1 MPGRTILA
9 LLALGALPRPAGAE
23 VTTSS
28 PTRALFVSHG
38 LAEVEA
44 RALQSALARALQA
57 ELLDDQEVEAAL
69 AREALA
75 LGDGP
80 EVQAEQLLARA
91 KEEYV
96 QLRMSAAKKSFDA
109 ALAAL
114 LSTDRGPASPE
125 RVAAVYFE
133 RALLA
138 LASRDQAQA
147 QADLRVAA
155 TLAPGFAPDP
165 DRYGPPALRG
175 FAAAKRAVEAA
186 PELSFVIERA
196 PEDALVELDG
206 RRIGREA
213 KARGPGPHLL
223 TVHRPGYRA
232 RSELVM
238 ATRRGVHRDVVLER
252 AQGPL
257 LAQHAL
263 WAWRARGSETQ
274 RLGGELGLLVV
285 RSLAITR
292 LLEATATEGGQV
304 DLALYDGASGAVLRA
319 VRGAKAEWEPYPWAQ
334 ASLALAGQVLTPPPA
349 PSLSLTAPA
358 VVEPGGLVRLDLT
371 LSDPAARVARL
382 SARCGAV
389 ALERETKGSAR
400 YELELV
406 APAEEGSIDCQVVGL
421 GAGAQP
427 LVRAPA
433 ADRRAVVRVEAA
445 ASPWYESWIVWTA
458 IGGAVVGGA
467 ALSLALTR
475 PPDQVLVV
483 HGP

>member
-1 MPGRTILA
+1 MRVLV
-9 LLALGALPRPAGAE
+9 LLALGAVAAPARAE
-23 VTTSS
+23 VSTSS

-38 LAEVEA
+38 LSDAEA
-44 RALQSALARALQA
+44 RSLKDALTRALEA

-69 AREALA
+69 AKEALA
-75 LGDGP
+75 LGAGP
-80 EVQAEQLLARA
+80 ELQAEQLLARA

-96 QLRMSAAKKSFDA
+96 QLRMGAAKRSFDA

-114 LSTDRGPASPE
+114 LSTDRAPASPE

-138 LASRDQAQA
+138 LASKDAAQA

-155 TLAPGFAPDP
+155 TLAPSFVPDP

-175 FAAAKRAVEAA
+175 FAAAKRAVAAA

-206 RRIGREA
+206 QPIGREA

-223 TVHRPGYRA
+223 TVHRAGYRA
-232 RSELVM
+232 RSELIV
-238 ATRRGVHRDVVLER
+238 AARRSVHRDVVLER

-263 WAWRARGSETQ
+263 EAWRSRGAGTQ
-274 RLGGELGLLVV
+274 RLDGELGLLVV
-285 RSLAITR
+285 RSLSITR
-292 LLEATATEGGQV
+292 LLEATAQDDDQV
-304 DLALYDGASGAVLRA
+304 DLALYDGTSGAVLRA
-319 VRGAKAEWEPYPWAQ
+319 VRGAKAAWEPYPWAQ

-349 PSLSLTAPA
+349 PSLSLIAPA
-358 VVEPGGLVRLDLT
+358 VVEPGALVRLDLS

-382 SARCGAV
+382 SAQCGAV
-389 ALERETKGSAR
+389 QLERETTGSAR

-406 APAEEGSIDCQVVGL
+406 APKEEGSIECQVVGL
-421 GAGAQP
+421 GGAGAGVV
-427 LVRAPA
+427 VRAPA

-458 IGGAVVGGA
+458 IGGAVLGGA

>member
-1 MPGRTILA
+1 MLGRPIFA
-9 LLALGALPRPAGAE
+9 LLALGAAPLPAGAE
-23 VTTSS
+23 VSTSS

-38 LAEVEA
+38 LAEGEA
-44 RALQSALARALQA
+44 RVLQAALARALQA

-69 AREALA
+69 AHEALA
-75 LGDGP
+75 LGEGP

-96 QLRMSAAKKSFDA
+96 QLRMGAAKKSFDA
-109 ALAAL
+109 ALEAL

-155 TLAPGFAPDP
+155 TLAPSFAPDP

-175 FAAAKRAVEAA
+175 FAAAKRAVASSA
-186 PELSFVIERA
+186 ELSFVIERA

-206 RRIGREA
+206 RPVGREA
-213 KARGPGPHLL
+213 TARGPGPHLL
-223 TVHRPGYRA
+223 TVHRAGYRA
-232 RSELVM
+232 RSELIL
-238 ATRRGVHRDVVLER
+238 ASRRGVHRDVVLER

-263 WAWRARGSETQ
+263 VAWRSRGTQAQ

-292 LLEATATEGGQV
+292 LLEATAGPGGQL

-349 PSLSLTAPA
+349 PSLSLIAPA
-358 VVEPGGLVRLDLT
+358 VVEPGALVRLDLT
-371 LSDPAARVARL
+371 LSDPAGRVARL

-389 ALERETKGSAR
+389 QREQETSGSAR

-406 APAEEGSIDCQVVGL
+406 APTEEGSIECQVVGL

-433 ADRRAVVRVEAA
+433 ADRRAEVRVEAA

-475 PPDQVLVV
+475 APDQVLVV